1 MSIGVAGI
9 FHLIDLYYIGYVG
22 AMNPV
27 RIIAMS
33 APNGVNFRSVGQST
47 SGANVNPSI
56 AAAMCSGMPPLWWS
70 AARLKWADDTYG
82 ITLLHDELLK
92 FAEELKQRENWG
104 MQKKG
109 RGYLDKLVMLALLE
123 MSQPN
128 KYRKDKPKCEFL
140 GMSASYFSSRWKK
153 CYEMI
158 YRQLEDW
165 CSLAINHIYKNNNLN

>member
-1 MSIGVAGI
+1 MAGI
-9 FHLIDLYYIGYVG
+9 FHLIDLYFIGYVE

-33 APNGVNFRSVGQST
+33 APNGVNFRSVGKST

-92 FAEELKQRENWG
+92 FAEGMKQRENWR
-104 MQKKG
+104 MQKG
-109 RGYLDKLVMLALLE
+109 RDYLDKLVMLALLE
-123 MSQPN
+123 MSKPN
-128 KYRKDKPKCEFL
+128 KYRKDKPKYEFL
-140 GMSASYFSSRWKK
+140 GMSASLFSGYWKK
-153 CYEMI
+153 RYEMI

-165 CSLAINHIYKNNNLN
+165 CSLAVNHVYKNNSLTQG

>member
-1 MSIGVAGI
+1 MSFGVAGI
-9 FHLIDLYYIGYVG
+9 FHLIDLYFIGYVE

-33 APNGVNFRSVGQST
+33 APNGVNLRSVGKST
-47 SGANVNPSI
+47 SGTNVNPSI

-92 FAEELKQRENWG
+92 FAEGVMQRENWG
-104 MQKKG
+104 IKKG
-109 RGYLDKLVMLALLE
+109 RDYLDKLVMLALLE
-123 MSQPN
+123 MSQPY
-128 KYRKDKPKCEFL
+128 KYRKDKPKHEFL
-140 GMSASYFSSRWKK
+140 GMSASSYSGRWKK
-153 CYEMI
+153 RYEII

-165 CSLAINHIYKNNNLN
+165 CSHAINYLYISNQKN